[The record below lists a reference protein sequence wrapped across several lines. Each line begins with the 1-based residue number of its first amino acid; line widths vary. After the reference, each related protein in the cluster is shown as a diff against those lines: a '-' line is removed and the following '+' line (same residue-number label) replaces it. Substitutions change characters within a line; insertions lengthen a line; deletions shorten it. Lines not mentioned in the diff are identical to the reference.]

1 MKQGDDV
8 RTDLP
13 QRSARNRWRAILG
26 QRCPRCLEGKVYASL
41 LRMRD
46 DCPTCSHHFERE
58 PGYFLGAMYISYP
71 LSIVV
76 IGLSLWAI
84 TSLWPDMRL
93 EWAVLLTVPILIVCV
108 PALVRWSRVLW
119 MHWDPPH
126 D

>member
-1 MKQGDDV
+1 V

-13 QRSARNRWRAILG
+13 LPGARKRWQAILS
-26 QRCPRCLEGKVYASL
+26 QRCPRCLEGKIYASL
-41 LRMRD
+41 LRMQD
-46 DCPTCSHHFERE
+46 DCPACRHHFERE
-58 PGYFLGAMYISYP
+58 PGYFLVAMYISYP

-84 TSLWPDMRL
+84 TSFWPDMRL
-93 EWAVLLTVPILIVCV
+93 EWAVLLTVPILILCV

-126 D
+126 Y